1 MCSEHHVNKRET
13 IKQFFRDL
21 LLLHHA
27 AANAENQTRILL
39 FKLFYKTDIA
49 ESSKFGM
56 LPNAACIEKYKISR
70 FFAISFCVAAL
81 NKHTR
86 NVFGVMLVHLAA
98 ISLDIV
104 GKTLVGYRT
113 VNPLDSIRRL
123 FKFNSSIDCGRV
135 FRLVCFFAV
144 VTHILFILLCIFIHI
159 IHSSGAFRNNFR
171 KFRSQ
176 CRIANNKTDSVCC
189 RFILVND
196 SNLMK
201 QLPLFRLFLIFAAVL
216 RQKTHAIY
224 K

>member
-1 MCSEHHVNKRET
+1 MDQPVRLSLIH
-13 IKQFFRDL
+13 I
-21 LLLHHA
+21 
-27 AANAENQTRILL
+27 
-39 FKLFYKTDIA
+39 Y
-49 ESSKFGM
+49 
-56 LPNAACIEKYKISR
+56 
-70 FFAISFCVAAL
+70 
-81 NKHTR
+81 
-86 NVFGVMLVHLAA
+86 VFGVMLVHLAA

-104 GKTLVGYRT
+104 GQTLVGYRT
-113 VNPLDSIRRL
+113 VNLLDSIRCL

-189 RFILVND
+189 KFILVND
-196 SNLMK
+196 SNLMN
-201 QLPLFRLFLIFAAVL
+201 QLPLFVCFLIIAAVL

-224 K
+224 E